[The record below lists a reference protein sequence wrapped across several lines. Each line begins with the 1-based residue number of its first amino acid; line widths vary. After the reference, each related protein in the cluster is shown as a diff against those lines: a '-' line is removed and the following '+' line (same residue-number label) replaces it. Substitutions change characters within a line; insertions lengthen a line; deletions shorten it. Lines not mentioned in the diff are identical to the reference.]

1 MVTLRTI
8 RCTFVVCVMMFLNI
22 KSSEEVK
29 ITLIESAVAKGA
41 VCLDGSPPAYQF
53 DKGFGDGVNNWLVH
67 MPVCW
72 KLSTRYIFTK

>member
-8 RCTFVVCVMMFLNI
+8 RCTFVVCVMLFLNI

-67 MPVCW
+67 MPVCR